1 MCMHRKN
8 MKIVIL
14 AGGFGTRISEESI
27 LKPKPMIEIGG
38 RPILW
43 HIMKQYSH
51 YGYNEFVICAGYK
64 QHMIKEYFSDYFL
77 HMSDITFDIAN
88 NQMTIHNTNSEPWKV
103 TVVDTGLNTMT
114 GGRVKR
120 IQRYIGDDSFMLTY
134 GDGVSNIDIDKLVE
148 FHKINGKIAT
158 LTAVNAGQRFG
169 VLDIDQ
175 NNEITSFRE
184 KSESDGAMINAG
196 FMVLEPQIFDYI
208 EGDSTVFEKAPLEH
222 VANEGQLVAYKHDGF
237 WKCMDTQRDKMQ
249 LEEMW
254 ASGKA
259 PWKIW

>member
-1 MCMHRKN
+1 MIGGNK
-8 MKIVIL
+8 MKVVIL
-14 AGGFGTRISEESI
+14 AGGFGTRISEESV

-43 HIMKQYSH
+43 HIMKLYSH
-51 YGYNEFVICAGYK
+51 YGFNEFVICAGYK

-77 HMSDITFDIAN
+77 HMSDITFDITN
-88 NQMTIHNTNSEPWKV
+88 NKMTIHNTNSEPWKV

-120 IQRYIGDDSFMLTY
+120 IQQYIGNEPFMLTY
-134 GDGVSNIDIDKLVE
+134 GDGVSNVDIKKLVE
-148 FHKINGKIAT
+148 FHKANGKIAT
-158 LTAVNAGQRFG
+158 MTAVNAGQKFG
-169 VLDIDQ
+169 VLDIAK

-196 FMVLEPQIFDYI
+196 FMVLEPKMFDYI
-208 EGDSTVFEKAPLEH
+208 EGDSTVFEKK
-222 VANEGQLVAYKHDGF
+222 QLVAYKHDGF

-249 LEEMW
+249 LEKMW
-254 ASGKA
+254 AEGKA